1 MNLAILIISSASLV
15 CSAGTLV
22 IMASVALEA
31 KETKKQLEIELELV
45 RAKVNKNTRV
55 VQAALQ
61 NLDLE
66 L

>member
-1 MNLAILIISSASLV
+1 MNLAILIVASTSLV
-15 CSAGTLV
+15 CSSATLV

-31 KETKKQLEIELELV
+31 KKAKTNLEAELELV

>member
-1 MNLAILIISSASLV
+1 MQLAILIVASASLV

-22 IMASVALEA
+22 IMANVALEA

-45 RAKVNKNTRV
+45 RAKVNKNTQI
-55 VQAALQ
+55 VQAALR